1 MLKARIETVL
11 AVVTGILA
19 IVTLVWPTWI
29 ETLVGVDPDS
39 GSGATEWLIVIALA
53 GLAVASG
60 LLARRDYQAA
70 RGRGARVTQR

>member
-11 AVVTGILA
+11 AAVTGVLA

-29 ETLVGVDPDS
+29 ETLFGVDPDS
-39 GSGATEWLIVIALA
+39 GSGATEWLIVVGLA
-53 GLAVASG
+53 GVAVASG

-70 RGRGARVTQR
+70 RGRPSRGT